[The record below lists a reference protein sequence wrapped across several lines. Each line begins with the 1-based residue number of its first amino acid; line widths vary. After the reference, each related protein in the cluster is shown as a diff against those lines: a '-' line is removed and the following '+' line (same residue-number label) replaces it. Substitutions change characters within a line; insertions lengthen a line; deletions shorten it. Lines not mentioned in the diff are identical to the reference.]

1 MCVDSSA
8 LDGASEPIV
17 HDIQKSRLETD
28 RRNNKIVCVEGGGG
42 EAVRKVAD

>member
-28 RRNNKIVCVEGGGG
+28 RRNNKIVCGGGG
-42 EAVRKVAD
+42 GA